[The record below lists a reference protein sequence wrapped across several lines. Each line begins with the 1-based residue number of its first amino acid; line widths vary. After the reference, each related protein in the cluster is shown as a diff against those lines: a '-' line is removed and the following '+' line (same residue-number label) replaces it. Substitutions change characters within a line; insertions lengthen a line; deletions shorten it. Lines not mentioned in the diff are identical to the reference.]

1 MRNSGLLWW
10 VSAFVLAALAGV
22 LTYGML
28 MTSLPTSVAGAQ
40 RSENTVA
47 IIVAAEDI
55 PFRRS
60 IQESDLTIRQFP
72 VDAVPTGVA
81 TTLDQVVGKMS
92 TIDLFANE
100 PILTQQLVTPDV
112 VTAQVALSVPEGRI
126 VLSVPTPSKLIS
138 NRLIRPGDY
147 IDLLATFEV
156 EMTKGNST
164 KSQPVTLSL
173 MQSLEIH
180 AIILP
185 ATTVEEGPTGVVGAS
200 EGGVFRTSD
209 EGGQSILLALDP
221 QDALTVLHVLDVGG
235 AIDLALRPRGDEA
248 VTETLVVDQF
258 YLADRYR
265 IDLNRN

>member
-22 LTYGML
+22 LTYGLL
-28 MTSLPTSVAGAQ
+28 MSSLPVSATGAT
-40 RSENTVA
+40 RAENTVG
-47 IIVAAEDI
+47 IVVAADNI

-60 IQESDLTIRQFP
+60 IQEEDVIIRQFP
-72 VDAVPTGVA
+72 VDAVPMGAA

-92 TIDLFANE
+92 TIDLYANE
-100 PILTQQLVTPDV
+100 PVLTQQLVTPDV

-138 NRLIRPGDY
+138 NRLIRPGDF
-147 IDLLATFEV
+147 IDLLATFQV
-156 EMTKGNST
+156 DVAKGTSS
-164 KSQPVTLSL
+164 KAMPVTLSL
-173 MQSLEIH
+173 LQSLEIH

-185 ATTVEEGPTGVVGAS
+185 GTSVEEGPQGVVGPS
-200 EGGVFRTSD
+200 EGGVFRTAD
-209 EGGQSILLALDP
+209 ERGQSILLALDP
-221 QDALTVLHVLDVGG
+221 QDALTVLHILDVGG
-235 AIDLALRPRGDEA
+235 ALDLALRPRGDESIS
-248 VTETLVVDQF
+248 ETQVVDQF

>member
-10 VSAFVLAALAGV
+10 VSAFVLAAVAGV
-22 LTYGML
+22 LTYGLL
-28 MTSLPTSVAGAQ
+28 MTSLPATATAGQ
-40 RSENTVA
+40 RTENTVA
-47 IIVAAEDI
+47 IVIAADNI

-60 IQESDLTIRQFP
+60 IQEEDLAIRLFP
-72 VDAVPTGVA
+72 VDGVPVGAA
-81 TTLDQVVGKMS
+81 TSLDQVIGKMS
-92 TIDLFANE
+92 TIDLYANE

-138 NRLIRPGDY
+138 NRLIRPGDF

-156 EMTKGNST
+156 DMVRGTS
-164 KSQPVTLSL
+164 KSATPVTLSL

-185 ATTVEEGPTGVVGAS
+185 ATTVEEGPTGVVPTQ
-200 EGGVFRTSD
+200 EGGIFRTAD
-209 EGGQSILLALDP
+209 ERGQSILLALDP

-235 AIDLALRPRGDEA
+235 AIDLALRPRGDEL
-248 VTETLVVDQF
+248 VTETEVVDQF